1 MNYLKGRPA
10 LVSEQVSGDAAAAG
24 GFTVG
29 AEQLHPAQFSQRLR
43 FELGL
48 DAASG
53 EARCAFSL
61 EDMVA
66 YSYGTISY
74 YYVMSG
80 VNCCERPGEGFD
92 EAELPEPWHTLAA
105 QAAPGE
111 TVSMTAR
118 LADWSETWPISVNGA
133 GLSDFAKERSA
144 SVMSLPVP
152 EDTMVEYTLTRDE
165 SGAVA
170 GYGREY
176 LSGGDYSIK
185 TVTLD
190 DACFTLALRQDGG
203 ALYHLRLQSEK
214 GRTQVEITT
223 LRQLLK
229 FEGAAKLAQTPDGG
243 LVAFERGEGHMRLV
257 SVSHEGE
264 VLQDTYYSR
273 DFEPG
278 DFNVAAGEGW
288 ALCDEGGRIEAYA
301 GRGGKYEPQ
310 FACEPGDSG
319 SYAFSADAGY
329 AVSGERAAVL
339 IPGTDDAVLIVADGG
354 GVLSVQRISGTSVFD
369 EYSFGLEA
377 D

>member
-1 MNYLKGRPA
+1 MRHGFITFCILCLVSGLCLTAAGLGVNYLKGRPA

-53 EARCAFSL
+53 ESRCAFSL

-144 SVMSLPVP
+144 SVISLPVP

-170 GYGREY
+170 
-176 LSGGDYSIK
+176 D
-185 TVTLD
+185 
-190 DACFTLALRQDGG
+190 
-203 ALYHLRLQSEK
+203 
-214 GRTQVEITT
+214 
-223 LRQLLK
+223 
-229 FEGAAKLAQTPDGG
+229 
-243 LVAFERGEGHMRLV
+243 
-257 SVSHEGE
+257 
-264 VLQDTYYSR
+264 
-273 DFEPG
+273 
-278 DFNVAAGEGW
+278 EGW
-288 ALCDEGGRIEAYA
+288 RRTEHAQSLPCAN
-301 GRGGKYEPQ
+301 GKRPLHAQISLSKRLTIKSQPQ
-310 FACEPGDSG
+310 NE
-319 SYAFSADAGY
+319 
-329 AVSGERAAVL
+329 
-339 IPGTDDAVLIVADGG
+339 
-354 GVLSVQRISGTSVFD
+354 
-369 EYSFGLEA
+369 
-377 D
+377 